1 MRIGIML
8 GATTGPD
15 STLDGMV
22 AYARQL
28 EERGFA
34 SLWLA
39 HIFGF
44 DAITC
49 MAMIGRETERIEL
62 GTAVVPT
69 FPRHPSAIAQQA
81 LTAAAASGGRF
92 SLGIGLSH
100 QIVIE
105 SMLGLSYAKPASHM
119 REYLEVLTPLL
130 RGEPASFQ
138 GDEYKVNL
146 GLQVPGAGQVPLLV
160 AALGPVM
167 LGLAGRFADGTITWM
182 TGPKTIESHVGPV
195 LRKAASDAGRPDPRI
210 VAGLPI
216 AVTDDAAAARE
227 KIGQMLAMY
236 GTLPSYRAMLDR
248 EGLGGPG
255 DIAIVGNEQEVGVAL
270 DGIAA
275 AGATELI
282 AAVTPV
288 EDGTHERTLALLES
302 RI

>member
-1 MRIGIML
+1 
-8 GATTGPD
+8 
-15 STLDGMV
+15 
-22 AYARQL
+22 
-28 EERGFA
+28 
-34 SLWLA
+34 
-39 HIFGF
+39 
-44 DAITC
+44 
-49 MAMIGRETERIEL
+49 
-62 GTAVVPT
+62 
-69 FPRHPSAIAQQA
+69 
-81 LTAAAASGGRF
+81 
-92 SLGIGLSH
+92 
-100 QIVIE
+100 
-105 SMLGLSYAKPASHM
+105 M